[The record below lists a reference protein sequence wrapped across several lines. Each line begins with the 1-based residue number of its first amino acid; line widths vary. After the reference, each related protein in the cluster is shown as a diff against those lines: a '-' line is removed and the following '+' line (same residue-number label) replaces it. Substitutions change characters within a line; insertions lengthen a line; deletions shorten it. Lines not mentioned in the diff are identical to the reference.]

1 MSGLSRTADLAES
14 NRFRP
19 DMERLESREAPAA
32 VTLPDFYN
40 VRAGRILNRTA
51 RNINGVAG
59 VLRNDNDSA
68 QGTPPPFRNAGM
80 RAVLTSQPIDLT
92 TGLPVSSPFSFQ
104 SDGGFTFRAPRN
116 FNGPV
121 RFTYIAIAA
130 DGSVSGNTTALISV
144 SGPIR
149 RVAIGADEGSS
160 PTVTVYDATTT
171 NNLFTFNAFDPGF
184 QGGVRVATADFNG
197 DNVDDIVCAAGPG
210 AGPHVKIFDGRGGG
224 EIASFFAFG
233 SNFKGGVELST
244 GDLNG
249 DDVEDLVVS
258 AGSGADAHVKVIDGT
273 KVAQGGFDANNG
285 ANLLASFYAYGT
297 GETKGVRTAVGDLNG
312 TGSLNGTNQ
321 LITAPV
327 AGGTGSGTLV
337 KAFDFSSGAPQHSKA
352 FFAGN
357 PADSRGLFVTAGDFN
372 GDLFDDIA
380 VGSGSGRPEAR
391 IYIQGADPTAMVLE
405 RSLAAASYADN
416 FVADAFANPF
426 VTNPEPDFLVGTL
439 TTPTPTPTDLVG
451 TAVSP
456 KPGYRQGYAGGM
468 RVAADYANRDNFADL
483 MLAQGPGSYPRVL
496 ILSGQDLS
504 TLADFSVFP
513 GFFGGLNIAGHF

>member
-1 MSGLSRTADLAES
+1 
-14 NRFRP
+14 
-19 DMERLESREAPAA
+19 MERLESREAPAA

-51 RNINGVAG
+51 LNFNGVAG
-59 VLRNDNDSA
+59 VLRNDNDSV

-80 RAVLTSQPIDLT
+80 RAVLTAAPIDLT
-92 TGLPVSSPFSFQ
+92 TGLPITTPFSFQ
-104 SDGGFTFRAPRN
+104 NNGGFTFRAPRN

-121 RFTYIAIAA
+121 LFGYVAIAA
-130 DGSVSGNTTALISV
+130 DGSVSGNTNAFINV
-144 SGPIR
+144 VGPIR

-184 QGGVRVATADFNG
+184 QGGVRVATGDFNG

-210 AGPHVKIFDGRGGG
+210 AGPHVKIFDGRNGG
-224 EIASFFAFG
+224 EIASFFAFAP
-233 SNFKGGVELST
+233 NFIGGLEVST

-249 DDVEDLVVS
+249 DDTDDLVVS

-273 KVAQGGFDANNG
+273 TVAQGGFDANDG
-285 ANLLASFYAYGT
+285 ANLLASFYAYGA
-297 GETKGVRTAVGDLNG
+297 GETKGVRTAVGDLDG
-312 TGSLNGTNQ
+312 TADGNNR

-327 AGGTGSGTLV
+327 TGGTGSGTLV
-337 KAFDFSSGAPQHSKA
+337 KAFDLTSGTPVQSKA

-391 IYIQGADPTAMVLE
+391 IYVQGSDPTSMVLE
-405 RSLAAASYADN
+405 RSLAAASYSDN

-426 VTNPEPDFLVGTL
+426 VTNPEPDYLVGTL
-439 TTPTPTPTDLVG
+439 TTPTPTPTSLVG

-456 KPGYRQGYAGGM
+456 KPGYRQGYTGGM

-483 MLAQGPGSYPRVL
+483 ILAQGPASYPRVL
-496 ILSGQDLS
+496 ILSGQDL
-504 TLADFSVFP
+504 TALADFSVFP